1 MNEVWCVIP
10 RSWTDWLMGFVQLWF
25 VKNYVR
31 HHLMIMHALSLF
43 RDTPHLPSRWL
54 LCAKQTCWYKQV
66 DFQLLNTHPF
76 KIFWLKTSNW
86 HCNNSFFSVPVG
98 SCKSIWYG
106 TYYRTVVREG
116 RTLASFTDVIR
127 TWPTLPTHINFVLL
141 FYTVHEPQ
149 IELGQFKFLQSH
161 THTQCS
167 KCDAQ
172 LKDAS
177 VTNRHAVNHQA
188 FTDAWFLNTKALW
201 RLLELF

>member
-76 KIFWLKTSNW
+76 KVFLVETSDFVRIHSSLYQLIPECTESWAHIIQTVGNHPQEVIQHSSCLSVCLCLPLVW
-86 HCNNSFFSVPVG
+86 KNILILGRNPRNLILLYFSKIHWENSIS
-98 SCKSIWYG
+98 
-106 TYYRTVVREG
+106 
-116 RTLASFTDVIR
+116 L
-127 TWPTLPTHINFVLL
+127 
-141 FYTVHEPQ
+141 
-149 IELGQFKFLQSH
+149 
-161 THTQCS
+161 
-167 KCDAQ
+167 
-172 LKDAS
+172 
-177 VTNRHAVNHQA
+177 
-188 FTDAWFLNTKALW
+188 
-201 RLLELF
+201 